1 MRSTSISVCFDR
13 SERSIAGGGSWIA
26 NFPATVAAAAW
37 NAWNILHPFH
47 PFSSFFNFLFISF
60 YGPLKSLEGHYWIF
74 LALLLT
80 PVVNVLIRPSINV
93 LRRTVLFMMPVLA
106 GVAAYLERHLVM
118 TVCRD
123 TLNIFDFPWIYQLF
137 RLGLN
142 REQHAH
148 AGTCA
153 SNSHCLASCIVRDAP
168 PPQELA
174 AEATGRRSQIHCVR
188 AEFQDFRWFAGAE
201 NDITTW
207 QPLAGSRGYHGCLC
221 LGRSWR
227 TCCHVSW
234 RSNSTNVAVR
244 H

>member
-1 MRSTSISVCFDR
+1 MRSTSISVRFDR

-47 PFSSFFNFLFISF
+47 PFSFFFNFLFISF
-60 YGPLKSLEGHYWIF
+60 YWPVKSLEGHSW
-74 LALLLT
+74 ALLLT

-106 GVAAYLERHLVM
+106 GVAVYLERHLVM
-118 TVCRD
+118 TVCCTNFLAPTH
-123 TLNIFDFPWIYQLF
+123 TLSIVSPQI
-137 RLGLN
+137 
-142 REQHAH
+142 EQRT
-148 AGTCA
+148 TCTCR
-153 SNSHCLASCIVRDAP
+153 HVRRKFTLPCILHRSWRSTP
-168 PPQELA
+168 FERLA

-207 QPLAGSRGYHGCLC
+207 QPLAGSRGYHGCLF

-227 TCCHVSW
+227 TCCHLSW
-234 RSNSTNVAVR
+234 RSTSTNVAVR